1 MIRHREKAPVIA
13 AIAGLWVLLA
23 MTPAMADDD
32 LSLNVAPGYESV
44 MPGDTVD
51 VTLEVA
57 NLSAAINGVQAL
69 MHYDDTLLT
78 LLSIVPEGLP
88 LIAPAEGWV
97 EVYLAD
103 TNGDVDYAIVAN
115 GGDTTAAGPVAT
127 LIFQAIGE
135 GATTVTF
142 RAGVDPFRNKLT
154 RAADNS
160 TVFPPTTNSGAITS
174 TCDDGLFCN
183 GLETFVG
190 GSCQPGT
197 PPDCSVL
204 TDQCNDGVCN
214 ETTDACEPQP
224 VNEGLPCGDSDLCTE
239 NDVCTSGNCAGTA
252 IDCSHLDDACNVGT
266 CDDQTGLCE
275 AQPANE
281 GGSCDNGVFCDGTET
296 CNLGVCV
303 SSGDPCAPLLCD
315 EANDVCLAPI
325 HVANLEVFYAGRY
338 GTCVGGNRPGLDC
351 SANDDCRGTF
361 PIPDGACTLPEQP
374 DPSRSFLG
382 AGAALFCVGGGNDGL
397 TCTDNTDCTVCV
409 GGIDNGLPCSSPGDC
424 STGNCPR
431 GTCASSNLD
440 NITNYV
446 KGITGIKVFFND
458 VVSFATTPDA
468 AFFFEWSERPECV
481 GGDNHGQSCNP
492 DNPNDPCIL
501 GGGICD
507 VNIFT
512 PVTNAASTITVTP
525 SVQGGATVVE
535 ITLADNHVRARWLKV
550 TIDST
555 QVTASGVELDGEMSG
570 NPVVLPSGDGTGG
583 GNAVFYLGNMPGDV
597 DGNRKTELTDPY
609 LIRNCT
615 CFNPFVFVPITEAYD
630 VDKDVKVELSDVGPA
645 RADVNPFFRLPLIS
659 P

>member
-13 AIAGLWVLLA
+13 AIAGLWVLLP
-23 MTPAMADDD
+23 MTPAMALDD
-32 LSLNVAPGYESV
+32 LSLNVAPGSESV
-44 MPGDTVD
+44 MPGDTVN

-78 LLSIVPEGLP
+78 LLSIVPEDLQ
-88 LIAPAEGWV
+88 LIPPAEGWV

-142 RAGVDPFRNKLT
+142 RAGVDPFRNKLML
-154 RAADNS
+154 AVDNS
-160 TVFPPTTNSGAITS
+160 TVFPPTTNSGAITI

-224 VNEGLPCGDSDLCTE
+224 VNEGLPCDDSDLCTE
-239 NDVCTSGNCAGTA
+239 NDVCTSGVCAGTA
-252 IDCSHLDDACNVGT
+252 VDCSHLDDVCNVGV
-266 CDDQTGLCE
+266 CNDQTGLCE

-281 GGSCDNGVFCDGTET
+281 GGSCDNGVFCDGTES

-303 SSGDPCAPLLCD
+303 SSGDPCTPLVCD
-315 EANDVCLAPI
+315 EANDQCLAPI

-338 GTCVGGNRPGLDC
+338 GTCVGGNRDGLDC
-351 SANDDCRGTF
+351 STDSNCVGTD
-361 PIPDGACTLPEQP
+361 PIPDGICAFPEQP
-374 DPSRSFLG
+374 DPSRSFLA
-382 AGAALFCVGGGNDGL
+382 AGTTATIN
-397 TCTDNTDCTVCV
+397 
-409 GGIDNGLPCSSPGDC
+409 
-424 STGNCPR
+424 
-431 GTCASSNLD
+431 
-440 NITNYV
+440 NITSYV
-446 KGITGIKVFFND
+446 LGITGIRVLFND
-458 VVSFATTPDA
+458 VVSFATTSDA
-468 AFFFEWSERPECV
+468 AFSFEWSERPECV
-481 GGDNHGQSCNP
+481 GGTNHGQSCNP
-492 DNPNDPCIL
+492 ENPNDQCIL

-512 PVTNAASTITVTP
+512 PVTNAASAITVTP
-525 SVQGGATVVE
+525 SVQGGATVVD

-583 GNAVFYLGNMPGDV
+583 GNAVFYLGNMPGDA

-615 CFNPFVFVPITEAYD
+615 CFNPFLFVPITEPYD
-630 VDKDVKVELSDVGPA
+630 MDKDVKVRLSDVGAA
-645 RADVNPFFRLPLIS
+645 RADVNPFFKLPLIS